1 VLGLGICFCSNNS
14 DLYQSEA
21 MIIGIFVSSIGLYS
35 LSKTIPSNSSK
46 TKSYI
51 VTEYDEE
58 E

>member
-1 VLGLGICFCSNNS
+1 
-14 DLYQSEA
+14 